1 MDKLYRSNFSLSASK
16 RCLLGAMAVLVALMS
31 LMPLT
36 SDAKSRRNKASEDDA
51 DAPQQVEVDKRKTR
65 KMVLSFKQMGAWGSI
80 RLQGVDGTQ
89 GLSFPIRSDE
99 VVVGAKLRLAYD
111 YSPALMQELSHLT
124 VGLNERIAAIINL
137 PRDKSVGNS
146 RDIELDPRLFRDNN
160 VLEFKLVGH
169 YAQRCEDP
177 YHSSLWLVL
186 SDLGRL
192 ELTLAP
198 VSQSSDLKKLPNP
211 FFDRREQS
219 QLSVP
224 MVFPRSPSMG
234 SLQAAGLVASWFGMQ
249 TPNRGMQFPVSYGE
263 LPEGHAVVFLKGGE
277 SIAGVRAAAA
287 PSLTLVPHP
296 ADSRWRLL
304 VISGN
309 DEADQMRAARALAL
323 NAHALAGSHATVAK
337 EVEAAPRKPYD
348 APAWLPTDRP
358 VHLGEIVP
366 SANLRVHSYYPD
378 AIRVNY
384 RISPDTFVWHTPG
397 TPLDLRIRATRLPW
411 QRNSSLN
418 IGLNSNFLQ
427 TLALN
432 QPVGG
437 SVNDLSAEG
446 PAVRQVPV
454 LLPPYPMQGREQL
467 QMTFHFDVLR
477 NGECAILPPA
487 NLEAAI
493 DAESTLDFSP
503 FPHYAAMPNLGY
515 FSNLGYPYTRLA
527 DLADTAV
534 VLSEAPAPEEI
545 ALYLAV
551 MGRMGE
557 STGYPALRHT
567 LTTVPQIDKVSGK
580 DLIVIQSA
588 LNQSLMAK
596 WKDAMPM
603 VVADGDRHLREPRK
617 AFRTNYQWG
626 GEDQT
631 RQLADPGS
639 MNLSSNDGLATIM
652 GFESPLKSGR
662 SVVFFY
668 ADKAAHLRKI
678 TDALVDFDR
687 SPQIQGDLVVVD
699 DKLIQYT
706 RVADTYYVGDLPWQS
721 KLRWFLADQPL
732 VFALLAVLLVLV
744 LGVLAYR
751 PLRRLVER
759 RHLKT

>member
-1 MDKLYRSNFSLSASK
+1 
-16 RCLLGAMAVLVALMS
+16 LVG
-31 LMPLT
+31 
-36 SDAKSRRNKASEDDA
+36 DAKSRRSKVSEDEA
-51 DAPQQVEVDKRKTR
+51 AASTPQVAVDQRKTR
-65 KMVLSFKQMGAWGSI
+65 KLVLNFKQMGAWGSI

-99 VVVGAKLRLAYD
+99 VVVAAKLRLAYD
-111 YSPALMQELSHLT
+111 YSPALVQELSHLT
-124 VGLNERIAAIINL
+124 VGLNERIATIIPL
-137 PRDKSVGNS
+137 PRDKTVGNA
-146 RDIELDPRLFRDNN
+146 RDIDLDPRLFRDDN
-160 VLEFKLVGH
+160 VLEFKLIGH
-169 YAQRCEDP
+169 YTQRCEDP

-211 FFDRREQS
+211 FFDRRELT

-224 MVFPRSPSMG
+224 MVFPRSPSLG
-234 SLQAAGLVASWFGMQ
+234 SLQAAGVVASWFGMQ
-249 TPNRGMQFPVSYGE
+249 APNRGVQFPVSYGE

-277 SIAGVRAAAA
+277 SIAGVRAGAA

-296 ADSRWRLL
+296 ADPRWRLL
-304 VISGN
+304 VVSGN
-309 DEADQMRAARALAL
+309 DEADLMRAARALAL
-323 NAHALAGSHATVAK
+323 NAQALAGSHATVAK
-337 EVEAAPRKPYD
+337 EEEAAPRKPYD

-366 SANLRVHSYYPD
+366 STSLRVHAYYPD

-384 RISPDTFVWHTPG
+384 RISPDTFVWRSEG
-397 TPLDLRIRATRLPW
+397 IPLDLRVRATRLPW
-411 QRNSSLN
+411 HRNSSLN

-432 QPVGG
+432 EPLTPVQDTVTQG
-437 SVNDLSAEG
+437 LSRTDG
-446 PAVRQVPV
+446 QAVRQQPV
-454 LLPPYPMQGREQL
+454 LLPPYAVQGREQL
-467 QMTFHFDVLR
+467 QLAYHFDVR
-477 NGECAILPPA
+477 REGECLVLPPN

-493 DAESTLDFSP
+493 DAQSTIDFSR
-503 FPHYAAMPNLGY
+503 FPHYAALPNLSY
-515 FSNLGYPYTRLA
+515 FSTLGYPYTRLA

-534 VLSEAPAPEEI
+534 VLSEAPAPEEVG
-545 ALYLAV
+545 LYLAV

-588 LNQSLMAK
+588 LNQALMTK
-596 WKDAMPM
+596 WKDSMPL
-603 VVADGDRHLREPRK
+603 VVADGDRHVREPRR
-617 AFRTNYQWG
+617 AFRTNYQWA
-626 GEDQT
+626 GEDLTQ
-631 RQLADPGS
+631 RPSDSGS
-639 MNLSSNDGLATIM
+639 MNLSSNEGLATIM

-668 ADKAAHLRKI
+668 ADKTAHLRKI
-678 TDALVDFDR
+678 VDALADFDR
-687 SPQIQGDLVVVD
+687 MPQIQGDFVVVD

-706 RVADTYYVGDLPWQS
+706 RAADTYYVGDLPWLS

-732 VFALLAVLLVLV
+732 VLALIAVLVALL

-751 PLRRLVER
+751 PARRWVDR
-759 RHLKT
+759 RFHK